1 MMSEEIKV
9 VGVIMGKFNLG
20 KFNELYFD
28 KELSLR
34 MVARELGLS
43 DKAGLSYYIKKYKIP
58 VRSKN
63 EAIKLAFQKRR
74 RNVKGENNPNYKD
87 GKQVDAGVGK
97 RWNKY
102 GITEE
107 EFNLRLIKQNN
118 RCAICGGL
126 FVETPRIDHNHD
138 TGEVRGLLCN
148 SCNGGIGLFKDDLA
162 LIKKAIDYLLKYD
175 GNKARW
181 NG

>member
-1 MMSEEIKV
+1 MSKFSIEKFYKYYHEEK
-9 VGVIMGKFNLG
+9 
-20 KFNELYFD
+20 
-28 KELSLR
+28 LSMR
-34 MVARELGLS
+34 QTAEKMGLS
-43 DKAGLSYYIKKYKIP
+43 ANGGLSHYIKRYNLKTRNKSEATILSYKEKRAYI
-58 VRSKN
+58 KN
-63 EAIKLAFQKRR
+63 
-74 RNVKGENNPNYKD
+74 GEKNGNYKH
-87 GKQVDAGVGK
+87 GLYIDAGIGK
-97 RWNKY
+97 RWSKY